1 MLISFLCLLN
11 LYCIQFFCR
20 HVAFFFNLFWP
31 HIIFLYDML
40 TTFLFFY
47 TPSFCFS
54 YTILTWIKILFQLAP
69 TGKGGFFL
77 WSWYCCGV
85 IGGLDFS
92 ILCDLLAV
100 VGHCLLGF
108 LGVCWRGFRGF
119 CVRCSSRRDLCRQYS
134 EGASATNLRGLFLGS
149 LGALVGGVLSELVS
163 VQG

>member
-1 MLISFLCLLN
+1 
-11 LYCIQFFCR
+11 
-20 HVAFFFNLFWP
+20 
-31 HIIFLYDML
+31 ML

-69 TGKGGFFL
+69 TGRGFFFL

-85 IGGLDFS
+85 IGGLDCS

-100 VGHCLLGF
+100 VSHCLLEF
-108 LGVCWRGFRGF
+108 LGVCWSGFRGF
-119 CVRCSSRRDLCRQYS
+119 CVQCSSQRDLRRLRP
-134 EGASATNLRGLFLGS
+134 EGTSCDRPARLVLCPWGI
-149 LGALVGGVLSELVS
+149 LVGGVWSELVS